1 MIYRVR
7 FICVTYCDD
16 TYHVLTHKVQDAAY
30 MFTYVTYMYTC
41 QKVHNLNF
49 AKDNFDD
56 NIDEPV
62 NDNDMENEQ
71 CECS

>member
-1 MIYRVR
+1 MYYHTKYKMLLIYVY
-7 FICVTYCDD
+7 IC
-16 TYHVLTHKVQDAAY
+16 HVVHKVH
-30 MFTYVTYMYTC
+30 
-41 QKVHNLNF
+41 KLNF

-62 NDNDMENEQ
+62 NDNDMENYQ